1 MYMIISRGNG
11 GKVKHKLLSCII
23 LLVVLFLF
31 MFFMSSKNSNNVQ
44 DVRAVDEKT
53 KDYSNA
59 SLNHGFNVES
69 VARKDNLLK
78 FSGAKTE
85 YNDEYILNA
94 KREEVF
100 EYSRAGNFANTRD
113 VLRKALDSK
122 IISEKEYYGELAH
135 MLSISVS
142 EPGKIV
148 EEILK
153 SGNQYGFE
161 VMLSNLS
168 GHDSLA
174 ASIDQRQK
182 SEIFNNLAANK
193 PVIEGYIGDLGL
205 VDVYRYENWMG
216 AMKTFSSSDANFVL
230 NLNDLIN
237 NKITD
242 PREVFGINALL
253 YRDGYINKIDESAR
267 VKYQFYVDEYLRS
280 YPRNKASSHIAN
292 GR

>member
-1 MYMIISRGNG
+1 MYMITSRGNG
-11 GKVKHKLLSCII
+11 GKVKYKLLSCVI
-23 LLVVLFLF
+23 LLSGLFLF
-31 MFFMSSKNSNNVQ
+31 VFLISPQNSTNAE
-44 DVRAVDEKT
+44 DVRVTGEKN
-53 KDYSNA
+53 KDYSDA
-59 SLNHGFNVES
+59 SLGHDLTAES
-69 VARKDNLLK
+69 VAHNDNLLK
-78 FSGAKTE
+78 FSGNKTK
-85 YNDEYILNA
+85 YSDEYILNA

-113 VLRKALDSK
+113 ILKNARDSK

-135 MLSISVS
+135 MLSISVN
-142 EPGKIV
+142 EPGSII

-182 SEIFNNLAANK
+182 SEIFNNLAENK

-205 VDVYRYENWMG
+205 VDVYRYENWLG
-216 AMKTFSSSDANFVL
+216 AMKTFSSSDANFVS

-237 NKITD
+237 NKIAD
-242 PREVFGINALL
+242 PREVFGIQALL
-253 YRDGYINKIDESAR
+253 YRDGYINKINDSAR
-267 VKYQFYVDEYLRS
+267 VKYQIYVDEYLRS
-280 YPRNKASSHIAN
+280 YPRNKVSSYIAN
-292 GR
+292 ER